1 MENKLKNIFFHFVKR
16 LQTHLINSI
25 VEYFYFS
32 PLNLKAMYIRNLVK
46 YRRIVTI
53 LVGLIVINIITRFV
67 IDINFNDNF
76 SLISYL
82 LVSII
87 WVDFVRVMTDEI
99 VQYVDDQIRNEY

>member
-1 MENKLKNIFFHFVKR
+1 
-16 LQTHLINSI
+16 
-25 VEYFYFS
+25 
-32 PLNLKAMYIRNLVK
+32 MYIRNLVK

-67 IDINFNDNF
+67 IDIQFNDNF
-76 SLISYL
+76 SFISYL

-87 WVDFVRVMTDEI
+87 WVDFVRVITDEV

>member
-1 MENKLKNIFFHFVKR
+1 
-16 LQTHLINSI
+16 
-25 VEYFYFS
+25 
-32 PLNLKAMYIRNLVK
+32 MYIRNLVK
-46 YRRIVTI
+46 YRRIVII
-53 LVGLIVINIITRFV
+53 LVGLIVINIISRFV

-87 WVDFVRVMTDEI
+87 WIDFIRVITDKL

>member
-1 MENKLKNIFFHFVKR
+1 
-16 LQTHLINSI
+16 
-25 VEYFYFS
+25 
-32 PLNLKAMYIRNLVK
+32 MYIRNLVK

-87 WVDFVRVMTDEI
+87 WVDFVRVITDEV

>member
-1 MENKLKNIFFHFVKR
+1 
-16 LQTHLINSI
+16 
-25 VEYFYFS
+25 
-32 PLNLKAMYIRNLVK
+32 MYIRNLVK

-76 SLISYL
+76 SLVSYL

-87 WVDFVRVMTDEI
+87 WIDFIRVITDDV